1 MNKQNIRTERTSKY
15 FYLKYTYDFIHTW
28 SVQSFPLT
36 IPAKG
41 QIFLIY
47 IITSV
52 QKIVHVQTD
61 G

>member
-1 MNKQNIRTERTSKY
+1 MT
-15 FYLKYTYDFIHTW
+15 LFIP
-28 SVQSFPLT
+28 VVYNLFPLT